1 MLNVCS
7 LSKSYQNNIILKDV
21 SFHLN
26 ASDIGIV
33 IGKSGAGKSTLLRC
47 LVGLESFDTGEIT
60 INGTTIQSSNDFKC
74 IQSQV
79 GFVFQNFNLFPHLN
93 VLENIILAPVYN
105 LKLKKQEA
113 VDRAMELLTL
123 VDLADKAQAYP
134 CELSGGQQQ
143 RVAIARACALSP
155 KLLCLDEPTSALDA
169 ESIERVSDILRAL
182 SQKGMTLLVITH
194 DLQFA
199 SNLSTTLIL
208 IENGTV
214 VRN

>member
-60 INGTTIQSSNDFKC
+60 INGTSIQSSNDFKC

-79 GFVFQNFNLFPHLN
+79 GFVFQNFNLFPNKFCTDHKSSRYFT
-93 VLENIILAPVYN
+93 NIYN
-105 LKLKKQEA
+105 DVKP
-113 VDRAMELLTL
+113 RT
-123 VDLADKAQAYP
+123 
-134 CELSGGQQQ
+134 
-143 RVAIARACALSP
+143 I
-155 KLLCLDEPTSALDA
+155 
-169 ESIERVSDILRAL
+169 
-182 SQKGMTLLVITH
+182 
-194 DLQFA
+194 
-199 SNLSTTLIL
+199 
-208 IENGTV
+208 
-214 VRN
+214 

>member
-60 INGTTIQSSNDFKC
+60 INGTSIQSSNDFKC

-182 SQKGMTLLVITH
+182 SQKGMTLMVITH

>member
-1 MLNVCS
+1 
-7 LSKSYQNNIILKDV
+7 
-21 SFHLN
+21 
-26 ASDIGIV
+26 
-33 IGKSGAGKSTLLRC
+33 
-47 LVGLESFDTGEIT
+47 
-60 INGTTIQSSNDFKC
+60 
-74 IQSQV
+74 
-79 GFVFQNFNLFPHLN
+79 
-93 VLENIILAPVYN
+93 
-105 LKLKKQEA
+105 
-113 VDRAMELLTL
+113 MELLTL

>member
-60 INGTTIQSSNDFKC
+60 INGTSIQPSNDFKC

>member
-60 INGTTIQSSNDFKC
+60 INGTSIQSSNDFKC

>member
-60 INGTTIQSSNDFKC
+60 INGTSIQPSNDFKC

-93 VLENIILAPVYN
+93 VLENIILAPVYH

>member
-60 INGTTIQSSNDFKC
+60 INGTSIQSSNDFKC

-123 VDLADKAQAYP
+123 VDLADKAQDYP

-169 ESIERVSDILRAL
+169 ESIERISDILRAL